1 MTGAPPRAIAKVTL
15 RAQGRSRDI
24 CPARTAPAL
33 RSVRAVQP
41 WDGIFPL
48 PALEQHRAAVY
59 QRCVRIQSPG
69 LSASP
74 PVIARLRG
82 A

>member
-1 MTGAPPRAIAKVTL
+1 MCCGQGGSCVFAPS
-15 RAQGRSRDI
+15 SR
-24 CPARTAPAL
+24 RFS
-33 RSVRAVQP
+33 RGMAV
-41 WDGIFPL
+41 FPL
-48 PALEQHRAAVY
+48 PALEQHGEAIY

-74 PVIARLRG
+74 PVIARLHG